1 MSPVLE
7 HLRRRPGSSLDPT
20 VGLWGDQDGGK
31 DAGRRHV
38 PSGVTRRGVSHRDG
52 ETEQQQRRESGWDT
66 AASVTGIRREA
77 AGKVTSAA
85 EPGSKW
91 GPGG

>member
-31 DAGRRHV
+31 DAGRHHV
-38 PSGVTRRGVSHRDG
+38 PGGVTRRGGLSPRQGD
-52 ETEQQQRRESGWDT
+52 R
-66 AASVTGIRREA
+66 A
-77 AGKVTSAA
+77 AA
-85 EPGSKW
+85 EAGVRLGHSGISDGVPERGSRK
-91 GPGG
+91 GHLSC